1 VLGFPVANNA
11 CAAFYSALKLADAR
25 TIRRVVAAATFKLYD
40 ADLQGCIKVSHFH
53 FVFRDLVEKKYI
65 SSRVSFEKTVQ
76 LLDAEGDGL
85 IGLNEFIKW
94 LDTVCYYLQDCSLAV
109 EQYC

>member
-1 VLGFPVANNA
+1 
-11 CAAFYSALKLADAR
+11 
-25 TIRRVVAAATFKLYD
+25 VVAAATFKLYD

-94 LDTVCYYLQDCSLAV
+94 LDTVCYDLHDCSLAV
-109 EQYC
+109 E